1 MTTPSITKG
10 QIKIIHSLYKFRFLT
25 INHLQKLLNHKAQ
38 YRINT
43 WLQDLQDKKY
53 ISVIKDK
60 DRTQPFIY
68 CLDTKSGHV
77 LKDNEK
83 FEKTFLSR
91 LYKEKSKERP
101 FINHHLFIATVYL
114 FFLSKK
120 EKQSVLKFFTKQN
133 LKGYQYFPD
142 PLPDAYISVKN
153 EKQTKRYFLDLFDP
167 NIPPFVLRNR
177 IKYYL
182 KYFQDGQWQENT
194 ENSPFPL
201 ILFVCP
207 NDRLKKHIFM
217 YSKSLLQKSFN
228 NEVKLFLTTK
238 EILEAN
244 NPDLTVWEQAK

>member
-1 MTTPSITKG
+1 MTTPPTTKG
-10 QIKIIHSLYKFRFLT
+10 QEKIIHLLYKFRYLT
-25 INHLQKLLNHKAQ
+25 TNHLQKLLNHKAQ

-43 WLQDLQDKKY
+43 WLQDLEYKKY
-53 ISVIKDK
+53 IAVIKDK

-68 CLDTKSGHV
+68 CLDTKSGQL
-77 LKDNEK
+77 LKDHDK

-91 LYKEKSKERP
+91 LYKEKTKEKP

-114 FFLSKK
+114 LLLSKE
-120 EKQSVLKFFTKQN
+120 EKGSVLKFFTKQN
-133 LKGYQYFPD
+133 LKGYKYFPD

-153 EKQTKRYFLDLFDP
+153 EKQTKRYFLDLFDY

-182 KYFQDGQWQENT
+182 KYFQDGQWQEST
-194 ENSPFPL
+194 DNSPFPS

-207 NDRLKKHIFM
+207 NERLKKHIFM

-228 NEVKLFLTTK
+228 NEVKLFLSTK
-238 EILEAN
+238 EILETDKL
-244 NPDLTVWEQAK
+244 DLIIWEPVK